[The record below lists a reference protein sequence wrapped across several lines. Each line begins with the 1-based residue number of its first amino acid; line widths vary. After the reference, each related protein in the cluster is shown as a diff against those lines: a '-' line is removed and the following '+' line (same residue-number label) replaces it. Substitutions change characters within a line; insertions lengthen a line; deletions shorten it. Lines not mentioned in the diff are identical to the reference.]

1 LEGIGDGICYL
12 LPFTLALRHY
22 EFALRN
28 NDVAAR
34 MKKGAPGSPAAGA
47 LLGLDVRVVLLVAA
61 ALAGVATLGG
71 EAVLAG
77 AVGGA
82 LLIEAGLDW
91 RTRSS

>member
-1 LEGIGDGICYL
+1 ME
-12 LPFTLALRHY
+12 
-22 EFALRN
+22 
-28 NDVAAR
+28 
-34 MKKGAPGSPAAGA
+34 KGAPGSPAAGA
-47 LLGLDVRVVLLVAA
+47 LLGWDGRVVLLVVA
-61 ALAGVATLGG
+61 ALAGVPTLG